1 MIVINK
7 CIVSIGDAEVSV
19 MFTFQNGGTEVEGSG
34 VREDGVFAVSHEI
47 FQCSYNRKNACRN
60 YEKSKSNSVSEKKEK
75 ETLNDNDNDNDNEKI
90 NDDDKKKGKKVMDEN
105 AGGQKIKLDVPST
118 ATAKCTTSD
127 GTCVVLLCMC
137 LFPQ

>member
-19 MFTFQNGGTEVEGSG
+19 MFTFQNGGTEVEGAG

-47 FQCSYNRKNACRN
+47 FSYSYNEKNVCKN
-60 YEKSKSNSVSEKKEK
+60 NEKSKSNSVNEKKEK
-75 ETLNDNDNDNDNEKI
+75 ETLNDNDNENEKI

-105 AGGQKIKLDVPST
+105 AGQKIKVDVPST
-118 ATAKCTTSD
+118 ATSKCTTSD